1 MARLVD
7 RLTALE
13 VKRLNAVGMHPD
25 GRGLY
30 LQVHTGGSKSW
41 IYRYTLNGRI
51 RAMGLGPTH
60 LVSLAQARALAQDA
74 RLLKAQGVDPL
85 DARAASKPP
94 PEPSSPANS
103 GKVEA
108 KAATEAAAATESR
121 LVFKDAAA
129 AYIRANSAAWRNA
142 KHLGQWSATLE
153 TYAYP
158 VFGDRPVDQIDTAL
172 VLKVLEPIWSTKAE
186 TASRLRG
193 RIESVLD
200 WASVRGHR
208 QGENPA
214 RWKGHLDK
222 ILPAKSK
229 IARVEHHAAL
239 PFKAMPTFMRDLRT
253 RPGAAARA
261 LEFAILTAARTGE
274 VIGAQWSEIDFE
286 ARLWIQPAER
296 TKTRREHR
304 VPLCDAA
311 MAILE
316 GMREAFLT
324 GRRELLM
331 LYDKPVPNDIPLEG
345 FIFAGM
351 RRGKGLS
358 NMSMLKTLERMGRP
372 DLTTHGFR
380 STFRDWAAETTCY
393 QNEVVEM
400 ALAHAIAGKVEAAYR
415 RGDLLEKRR
424 DLMRDWSAYCAS
436 STAGAV

>member
-1 MARLVD
+1 MARLID

-13 VKRLNAVGMHPD
+13 VKRLAKVGMHPD

-30 LQVHTGGSKSW
+30 LQVHNGGSKSW
-41 IYRYTLNGRI
+41 IYRYTLKGRV

-60 LVSLAQARALAQDA
+60 RVSLAEARAQAQAA
-74 RLLKAQGVDPL
+74 RLLRDQGLDPIA
-85 DARAASKPP
+85 ARAAATPP
-94 PEPSSPANS
+94 PEPPSPPKTREIA
-103 GKVEA
+103 VAEA
-108 KAATEAAAATESR
+108 GLA
-121 LVFKDAAA
+121 FKDAAA
-129 AYIRANSAAWRNA
+129 AYIRTNSAAWRNA
-142 KHLGQWSATLE
+142 KHQAQWSATLA

-158 VFGDRPVDQIDTAL
+158 VFGDRPVSEIDTAM
-172 VLKVLEPIWSTKAE
+172 VLSVLEPIWSTKAE

-193 RIESVLD
+193 RIEAVLD

-239 PFKAMPTFMRDLRT
+239 PFSTIPAFMRDLGT

-286 ARLWIQPAER
+286 ARLWTQPAER
-296 TKTRREHR
+296 TQTRKEHR

-311 MAILE
+311 MAILAS
-316 GMREAFLT
+316 MREAFLT
-324 GRRELLM
+324 GRREFLL
-331 LYDKPVPNDIPLEG
+331 LYNKPVPDDMPLEG

-358 NMSMLKTLERMGRP
+358 NMAMLKTLERMGHP

-380 STFRDWAAETTCY
+380 STFRDWAAETTGY

-424 DLMRDWSAYCAS
+424 DLMRDWAAYCAS
-436 STAGAV
+436 STAEAA

>member
-1 MARLVD
+1 MARLID

-13 VKRLNAVGMHPD
+13 VKRLDRVGMHPD

-30 LQVHTGGSKSW
+30 LQVHAGGSKSW
-41 IYRYTLNGRI
+41 IYRYTLQGRV
-51 RAMGLGPTH
+51 RYMGLGPSH
-60 LVSLAQARALAQDA
+60 LVSLAEARSMAQEA
-74 RLLKAQGVDPL
+74 RLLKEQGVDPL
-85 DARAASKPP
+85 AARTAAKPP
-94 PEPSSPANS
+94 PPPQAQQP
-103 GKVEA
+103 EA
-108 KAATEAAAATESR
+108 DQGPTFAE
-121 LVFKDAAA
+121 AAA

-142 KHLGQWSATLE
+142 KHEAQWSSTLK

-158 VFGDRPVDQIDTAL
+158 VFGERPVDAVDTAA

-200 WASVRGHR
+200 WATVRGHR
-208 QGENPA
+208 KGENPA

-222 ILPAKSK
+222 ILPAKAK
-229 IARVEHHAAL
+229 VARVEHHAAL
-239 PFKAMPTFMRDLRT
+239 PFKAMPAFMRDLRT
-253 RPGAAARA
+253 REGAAARA

-286 ARLWIQPAER
+286 ARLWTQPATR
-296 TKTRREHR
+296 TKTRKEHR

-311 MAILE
+311 MAILSA
-316 GMREAFLT
+316 MRDACLAGQREFLLLY
-324 GRRELLM
+324 GKPIPNEL
-331 LYDKPVPNDIPLEG
+331 PLEG

-358 NMSMLKTLERMGRP
+358 NMAMLKTLERMGHS

-380 STFRDWAAETTCY
+380 STFRDWAAETTSY
-393 QNEVVEM
+393 PGEVVEM
-400 ALAHAIAGKVEAAYR
+400 ALAHAIGGKVEAAYR

-424 DLMRDWSAYCAS
+424 ELMREWSAFCGS
-436 STAGAV
+436 SPRN

>member
-1 MARLVD
+1 MARLID

-13 VKRLNAVGMHPD
+13 VKRLTTVGMHPD

-30 LQVHTGGSKSW
+30 LQIHTGGSKSW

-60 LVSLAQARALAQDA
+60 LVSLAEARALAQDA

-85 DARAASKPP
+85 DARAASKPA
-94 PEPSSPANS
+94 PEPAAPA
-103 GKVEA
+103 KEA
-108 KAATEAAAATESR
+108 EADNGLA
-121 LVFKDAAA
+121 FKDAAA

-142 KHLGQWSATLE
+142 KHQAQWSATLE
-153 TYAYP
+153 AYAYP
-158 VFGDRPVDQIDTAL
+158 AFGDRPVGEIDTKL
-172 VLKVLEPIWSTKAE
+172 VLKALEPIWSTKAE

-200 WASVRGHR
+200 WATVRGHR
-208 QGENPA
+208 QGDNPA

-239 PFKAMPTFMRDLRT
+239 PFKAMPAFMRDLGT

-286 ARLWIQPAER
+286 ARLWIQPAAR
-296 TKTRREHR
+296 TKTRKEHR

-311 MAILE
+311 MAILA

-331 LYDKPVPNDIPLEG
+331 LYDKPVPDDILLEG

-380 STFRDWAAETTCY
+380 STFRDWAAETTHY
-393 QNEVVEM
+393 PNEVVEM
-400 ALAHAIAGKVEAAYR
+400 ALAHTIAGKVEAAYR

-424 DLMRDWSAYCAS
+424 ELMRDWSAYCGLIEP
-436 STAGAV
+436 GAH

>member
-1 MARLVD
+1 MARLID

-13 VKRLNAVGMHPD
+13 VKRLDRVGMHPD

-41 IYRYTLNGRI
+41 IYRYTLHGRV

-60 LVSLAQARALAQDA
+60 LVSLAEARGMAQEA
-74 RLLKAQGVDPL
+74 RLLKNQGVDPI
-85 DARAASKPP
+85 DARAASRPAPEPP
-94 PEPSSPANS
+94 PETDRGPSF
-103 GKVEA
+103 
-108 KAATEAAAATESR
+108 R
-121 LVFKDAAA
+121 DAAA
-129 AYIRANSAAWRNA
+129 AYIDANSAAWRNA
-142 KHLGQWSATLE
+142 KHEAQWSSTLQ

-158 VFGDRPVDQIDTAL
+158 VLGDRPVDEIDTAL
-172 VLKVLEPIWSTKAE
+172 VLAVLEPIWSTKAE

-193 RIESVLD
+193 RIESILD
-200 WASVRGHR
+200 WAKARGHR
-208 QGENPA
+208 DGENPA

-229 IARVEHHAAL
+229 VARVEHHAAL
-239 PFKAMPTFMRDLRT
+239 PFKAMPAFMGDLRT
-253 RPGAAARA
+253 RDGAAARA

-274 VIGAQWSEIDFE
+274 VIGAQWPEIDFE
-286 ARLWIQPAER
+286 ARIWTQPATR
-296 TKTRREHR
+296 TKTHKEHR

-316 GMREAFLT
+316 AMRDAFLES
-324 GRRELLM
+324 RREFLR
-331 LYDKPVPNDIPLEG
+331 LYGKPIPNDIALEG

-358 NMSMLKTLERMGRP
+358 NMAMLKALERMGYP

-380 STFRDWAAETTCY
+380 STFRDWAAETTEY

-400 ALAHAIAGKVEAAYR
+400 ALAHAIGGKVEAAYR

-424 DLMRDWSAYCAS
+424 ELMRDWSAYC
-436 STAGAV
+436 GEGVG

>member
-1 MARLVD
+1 MARLID

-13 VKRLNAVGMHPD
+13 VKRLDRVGMHPD

-41 IYRYTLNGRI
+41 IYRYTLHGRV

-60 LVSLAQARALAQDA
+60 LVSLAEARGMAQEA
-74 RLLKAQGVDPL
+74 RLLKTQGVDPI
-85 DARAASKPP
+85 DARAASRPAPEPP
-94 PEPSSPANS
+94 PEADRGLS
-103 GKVEA
+103 
-108 KAATEAAAATESR
+108 
-121 LVFKDAAA
+121 FKNAAA
-129 AYIRANSAAWRNA
+129 AYIDANSAAWRNA
-142 KHLGQWSATLE
+142 KHEAQWSSTLT

-158 VFGDRPVDQIDTAL
+158 VFGERAVDEIDTAL

-200 WASVRGHR
+200 WAKARGHR
-208 QGENPA
+208 DGENPA

-229 IARVEHHAAL
+229 VARVEHHAAL
-239 PFKAMPTFMRDLRT
+239 PFKAMPAFMRDLRT
-253 RPGAAARA
+253 RDGAAARA

-286 ARLWIQPAER
+286 ARIWTQPATR
-296 TKTRREHR
+296 TKTHREHR

-311 MAILE
+311 MAVLE
-316 GMREAFLT
+316 AMRDASLE
-324 GRRELLM
+324 GRREFLK
-331 LYDKPVPNDIPLEG
+331 LYGKPIPNDIALDG

-358 NMSMLKTLERMGRP
+358 NMAMLKVLERMGYP

-380 STFRDWAAETTCY
+380 STFRDWAAETTDY

-400 ALAHAIAGKVEAAYR
+400 ALAHAIGGKVEAAYR

-424 DLMRDWSAYCAS
+424 ELMRDWSAYC
-436 STAGAV
+436 GA

>member
-13 VKRLNAVGMHPD
+13 VKRLDRVGMHPD

-30 LQVHTGGSKSW
+30 LQVHAGGSKSW
-41 IYRYTLNGRI
+41 IYRYTLHGRV

-60 LVSLAQARALAQDA
+60 LVSLAEARGMAQEA
-74 RLLKAQGVDPL
+74 RLLKNQGVDPI
-85 DARAASKPP
+85 DARAASRPAPEPP
-94 PEPSSPANS
+94 PEVDRGPS
-103 GKVEA
+103 
-108 KAATEAAAATESR
+108 
-121 LVFKDAAA
+121 FKNAAA
-129 AYIRANSAAWRNA
+129 AYIDANSAAWRNA
-142 KHLGQWSATLE
+142 KHEAQWSSTLQ

-158 VFGDRPVDQIDTAL
+158 VLGDRPVDEIDTTL
-172 VLKVLEPIWSTKAE
+172 VLKVLEPIWSTKPE

-200 WASVRGHR
+200 WAKARGHR
-208 QGENPA
+208 EGENPA

-229 IARVEHHAAL
+229 VARVEHHAAL
-239 PFKAMPTFMRDLRT
+239 PFKAMPAFMADLRT
-253 RPGAAARA
+253 RDGAAARA

-286 ARLWIQPAER
+286 ARIWTQPATR
-296 TKTRREHR
+296 TKTHREHR

-316 GMREAFLT
+316 SMREAFLE
-324 GRRELLM
+324 GRREFLS
-331 LYDKPVPNDIPLEG
+331 LYGKPIPNDIALEG

-358 NMSMLKTLERMGRP
+358 NMAMLKTLERMGYS

-380 STFRDWAAETTCY
+380 STFRDWAAETTDY

-400 ALAHAIAGKVEAAYR
+400 ALAHAIGGKVEAAYR

-424 DLMRDWSAYCAS
+424 ELMRDWSRYC
-436 STAGAV
+436 GG

>member
-13 VKRLNAVGMHPD
+13 VKRLDRVGMHPD

-30 LQVHTGGSKSW
+30 LQVHAGGSKSW
-41 IYRYTLNGRI
+41 IYRYTLHGRV

-60 LVSLAQARALAQDA
+60 LVSLAEARGMAQEA
-74 RLLKAQGVDPL
+74 RLLKNQGVDPI
-85 DARAASKPP
+85 DARAASRPAPEPP
-94 PEPSSPANS
+94 PEVDRGPS
-103 GKVEA
+103 
-108 KAATEAAAATESR
+108 
-121 LVFKDAAA
+121 FKNAAA
-129 AYIRANSAAWRNA
+129 AYIDANSAAWRNA
-142 KHLGQWSATLE
+142 KHEAQWSSTLQ

-158 VFGDRPVDQIDTAL
+158 VLGDRPVDEIDTTL
-172 VLKVLEPIWSTKAE
+172 VLKVLEPIWSTKPE

-200 WASVRGHR
+200 WAKARGHR
-208 QGENPA
+208 EGENPA

-229 IARVEHHAAL
+229 VARVEHHAAL
-239 PFKAMPTFMRDLRT
+239 PFKAMPAFMADLRT
-253 RPGAAARA
+253 RDGAAARA

-286 ARLWIQPAER
+286 AQVWTQPATR
-296 TKTRREHR
+296 TKTHREHR

-311 MAILE
+311 MAVLE
-316 GMREAFLT
+316 AMRDAFLE
-324 GRRELLM
+324 GRREFLS
-331 LYDKPVPNDIPLEG
+331 LYGKPIPNDIALEG

-358 NMSMLKTLERMGRP
+358 NMAMLKVLERMGYP

-380 STFRDWAAETTCY
+380 STFRDWAAETTGY

-415 RGDLLEKRR
+415 RGDLLEKRKE
-424 DLMRDWSAYCAS
+424 LMRDWSAYCSA
-436 STAGAV
+436 